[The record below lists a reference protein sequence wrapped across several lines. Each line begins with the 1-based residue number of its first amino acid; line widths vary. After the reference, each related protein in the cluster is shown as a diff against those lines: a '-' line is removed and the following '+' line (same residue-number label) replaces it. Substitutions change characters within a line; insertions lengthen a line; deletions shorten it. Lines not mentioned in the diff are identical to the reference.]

1 MTETAPGLRHPALG
15 PVAPPRSGLPSRR
28 ADRMAVRGEH
38 ALQQGDLSPT
48 QDTVIEQAK
57 GVLMLRYGIGSYESL
72 ATLAQWS
79 RDAHVSLPELSR
91 ALVKGICQGH
101 AGTRDRGLVR
111 WLEHRLREEV
121 PGRDSTAPRPS
132 TAPTPT
138 AEVRVPTEEVRQ
150 PAAEVREPA
159 EDVRA
164 TSAVPDVAVLKR
176 WRYASAVHA
185 ARALH
190 RG

>member
-1 MTETAPGLRHPALG
+1 MTETAPGLRRPALG
-15 PVAPPRSGLPSRR
+15 PVAPPRSGLPPRR
-28 ADRMAVRGEH
+28 ADRTTVRSEH
-38 ALQQGDLSPT
+38 ALQQGDLGPT
-48 QDTVIEQAK
+48 QDTVVEQAK

-79 RDAHVSLPELSR
+79 HDAHVSLPELSR

-101 AGTRDRGLVR
+101 AGPRERGLVR

-121 PGRDSTAPRPS
+121 PGRDSTTRPATTPAP
-132 TAPTPT
+132 TAPAQEPV
-138 AEVRVPTEEVRQ
+138 AEVRVPTA
-150 PAAEVREPA
+150 PAEEPA
-159 EDVRA
+159 EEVRA
-164 TSAVPDVAVLKR
+164 TSAVPDVAVVKR

-185 ARALH
+185 AKALH

>member
-1 MTETAPGLRHPALG
+1 M
-15 PVAPPRSGLPSRR
+15 
-28 ADRMAVRGEH
+28 EH
-38 ALQQGDLSPT
+38 ALQPGDLGPT
-48 QDTVIEQAK
+48 QETVVEQAK

-101 AGTRDRGLVR
+101 SGPRERGLVR

-121 PGRDSTAPRPS
+121 PGRDSTVPRPAS
-132 TAPTPT
+132 TTAPAP
-138 AEVRVPTEEVRQ
+138 APTEEVRA
-150 PAAEVREPA
+150 PAAPAQEPAEDVPVPTAPAREPA

-164 TSAVPDVAVLKR
+164 PSAVPDVAVLKR

-185 ARALH
+185 AKALH